1 MTAESLSREHLLSF
15 LDGFVEPVWIV
26 DRSFRL
32 AYCNPAAARHF
43 TRPESGAEVSA
54 PGGFCY
60 QSLFENPKPCPFC
73 SLRRVFASGEPVH
86 TTFTLLAADGRNHVY
101 ALSCYPCRSR
111 DDRIEYLLAVCV
123 DRTEGADMFAEIARL
138 QGLAAMGEYSAELTH
153 EIRNPLNSIG
163 IQMGLLQRMAAR
175 LPAPQGEPFL
185 RVAEVVRQESRR
197 LNSLAADFL
206 QIRKSRSL
214 SLADCEIF
222 TVAERVAGLLREE
235 ARTAGVAV
243 EFECSAKPVSIIA
256 DSDKL
261 QQAFLNLARNG
272 LEALIEGESSS
283 PCLRIS
289 GRCEEGWV
297 ILEFADNG
305 PGIPLARQ
313 PKIFDLFYTTKA
325 FGTGIGLHLSR
336 DIIAAHDGRLSFV
349 SNEEGT
355 VFTVVLPLHARA
367 E

>member
-1 MTAESLSREHLLSF
+1 MMKAARPTREHLVSF

-32 AYCNPAAARHF
+32 LYLNPAAVEHF
-43 TRPESGAEVSA
+43 SRVATAI
-54 PGGFCY
+54 GGFCY

-101 ALSCYPCRSR
+101 ALSNYPCYGRGGRVES
-111 DDRIEYLLAVCV
+111 LLAVCA

-153 EIRNPLNSIG
+153 EIRNPLNSIE

-175 LPAPQGEPFL
+175 LPTEQGESFL
-185 RVAEVVRQESRR
+185 RVVEVVRQESRR
-197 LNSLAADFL
+197 LNNLAADFL
-206 QIRKSRSL
+206 KIRKSRSL
-214 SLADCEIF
+214 KLEVCDVMA
-222 TVAERVAGLLREE
+222 VAERVAGLLREE
-235 ARTAGVAV
+235 AGAAGVAV
-243 EFECSAKPVSIIA
+243 KFEIDDGPVLITA
-256 DSDKL
+256 DADKL
-261 QQAFLNLARNG
+261 QQAFLNLTRNS
-272 LEALIEGESSS
+272 LEALNEAQSSK
-283 PCLRIS
+283 PAIRIS
-289 GRCEEGWV
+289 GRCENGRV
-297 ILEFADNG
+297 VFEFADNG
-305 PGIPLARQ
+305 PGIPLPQQ

-336 DIIAAHDGRLSFV
+336 DIIAAHDGKLSFV

-355 VFTVVLPLHARA
+355 VFTVVLPSGSGIKQ
-367 E
+367 